1 MTAIL
6 SAEEAASASLT
17 SLLGLKDGPPALNM
31 WGGSLGCNMAIPLD
45 LRGKMKTYGHP
56 QACMNIYRVLFITD
70 KNSKQLKFSSL
81 CEEIT
86 N

>member
-1 MTAIL
+1 MAIF
-6 SAEEAASASLT
+6 SAEEVVSASLT
-17 SLLGLKDGPPALNM
+17 SPLGLKDGPPTLNM
-31 WGGSLGCNMAIPLD
+31 WGGFLGCNMAIPLD
-45 LRGKMKTYGHP
+45 LRGEMKTYGHP
-56 QACMNIYRVLFITD
+56 QACMNIYRVVFITD